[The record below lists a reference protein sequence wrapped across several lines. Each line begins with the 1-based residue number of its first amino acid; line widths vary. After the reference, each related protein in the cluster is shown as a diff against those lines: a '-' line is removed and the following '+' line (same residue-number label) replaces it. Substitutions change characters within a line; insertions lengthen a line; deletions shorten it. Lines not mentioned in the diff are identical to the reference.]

1 MYPLGSTTLPPYLQ
15 EYFMDGP
22 LTEYYQVK
30 FPLKLP
36 NQLESIF

>member
-1 MYPLGSTTLPPYLQ
+1 MFPLGSTTLRPYLHV
-15 EYFMDGP
+15 YIMDGP

-36 NQLESIF
+36 NQL